1 MFSDDDK
8 DISIKNDQPVEDD
21 ALFMFDEL
29 GSTTTK
35 PALSFRASP
44 FGNDALQRDAVVDD
58 NLKLEFTEK
67 SVSNRKY
74 IEMQV
79 SLILYLMK
87 MSVKMIALF
96 REGDTEN
103 LCSS

>member
-1 MFSDDDK
+1 M
-8 DISIKNDQPVEDD
+8 KNDQPMEGD
-21 ALFMFDEL
+21 ALCMFDEL

-35 PALSFRASP
+35 SSSFWSSP
-44 FGNDALQRDAVVDD
+44 FGNDALQRDAVADD

-79 SLILYLMK
+79 GLVFNH
-87 MSVKMIALF
+87 VKMIASF
-96 REGDTEN
+96 RDRG
-103 LCSS
+103 